1 MRNYIPQQQ
10 QFDKFSD
17 LIDAAKTQYTLSFR
31 DACKALK
38 CSRSW
43 AQTYI
48 RPNVPNIYLA
58 NGKGTGKANYARM
71 VSSAVNQQN
80 GETGYS
86 NESVYLDEKA
96 FNDFIFGAIVSCQK
110 RSKQAYR
117 TYFIKPE
124 CLELYY
130 RELLRLYSKFFDG
143 KMHKA
148 DAEDLWQQI
157 DTLYLKYAK
166 DDYVKD
172 IIHPAIVHQTKR
184 TDAEFV
190 DVEVPQVPIADWKA
204 VHDLMDYG
212 DIEETIYRALFKE
225 GCIRIEIKLPDKY
238 GEIKENGKVYY
249 ISDPDPISAV
259 IPGRTIMENIIN
271 DYPEEDRTNI
281 EDRMNNLICNDRINI
296 KQSAWNEYNNM
307 LGISITY

>member
-80 GETGYS
+80 GENGYS

-130 RELLRLYSKFFDG
+130 RNTCSSLLFCHKPCAYVYHIKQHSPSKPRPRLLSIWRRKCRMY
-143 KMHKA
+143 
-148 DAEDLWQQI
+148 
-157 DTLYLKYAK
+157 
-166 DDYVKD
+166 
-172 IIHPAIVHQTKR
+172 TKR
-184 TDAEFV
+184 
-190 DVEVPQVPIADWKA
+190 
-204 VHDLMDYG
+204 
-212 DIEETIYRALFKE
+212 
-225 GCIRIEIKLPDKY
+225 C
-238 GEIKENGKVYY
+238 
-249 ISDPDPISAV
+249 
-259 IPGRTIMENIIN
+259 
-271 DYPEEDRTNI
+271 
-281 EDRMNNLICNDRINI
+281 
-296 KQSAWNEYNNM
+296 
-307 LGISITY
+307 